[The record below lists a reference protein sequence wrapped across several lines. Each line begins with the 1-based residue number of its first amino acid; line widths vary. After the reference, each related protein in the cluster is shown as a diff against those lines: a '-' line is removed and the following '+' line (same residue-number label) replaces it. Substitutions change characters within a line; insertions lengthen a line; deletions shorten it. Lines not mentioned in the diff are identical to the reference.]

1 MRVGTWSFQVRRSG
15 AELVRSAPDHLDEH
29 FPEFVNLS
37 GMLRLWR
44 ADHALKALVKR
55 LLTPSDIPLA
65 AQKDVPRKRE
75 PTAEASEARRLTPSA
90 ADHVLLRRLAE
101 QRWTVEELRWVATT
115 WTHGPQPWWWRRCR
129 PGCGSWRRR
138 EKTTQ

>member
-1 MRVGTWSFQVRRSG
+1 MNTFLRS
-15 AELVRSAPDHLDEH
+15 SS
-29 FPEFVNLS
+29 LS
-37 GMLRLWR
+37 GMPRLWR

-55 LLTPSDIPLA
+55 LLTPSEIPLA

-101 QRWTVEELRWVATT
+101 QRWTVEELRWVATHLDPRAPT
-115 WTHGPQPWWWRRCR
+115 IVVEAVQARL
-129 PGCGSWRRR
+129 R
-138 EKTTQ
+138 ELEAAGEDHPVVARAMADE